1 MEETPD
7 YLESISRKLTPH
19 LPASVQAYNSV
30 MLARSGDGIEK
41 RVVSSPDH
49 ISVLVL
55 NREDPGRLIVSM
67 FSASE
72 DDGDLRNLL
81 EENIDWNEEIEF
93 VVSLIVK
100 RMVLIEVNF
109 RVSMRDISDLL
120 KVWLHIILLYQV
132 HGFMK
137 T

>member
-30 MLARSGDGIEK
+30 MLARSDDGIEK

-49 ISVLVL
+49 NSVLVL

-81 EENIDWNEEIEF
+81 QENIDWTEEIEF
-93 VVSLIVK
+93 VVRV
-100 RMVLIEVNF
+100 MVRWQEW
-109 RVSMRDISDLL
+109 S
-120 KVWLHIILLYQV
+120 
-132 HGFMK
+132 
-137 T
+137 

>member
-1 MEETPD
+1 MEQTPD

-30 MLARSGDGIEK
+30 MLARSDDGIEK
-41 RVVSSPDH
+41 RVVSSTDH

-81 EENIDWNEEIEF
+81 EENIDWTEFLAF
-93 VVSLIVK
+93 VVSLVK
-100 RMVLIEVNF
+100 RNCETLTDVDC
-109 RVSMRDISDLL
+109 RVSIRDM
-120 KVWLHIILLYQV
+120 WILY
-132 HGFMK
+132 
-137 T
+137 